1 MSDITLYHNP
11 RCSKSRA
18 ALALLEERGIQATI
32 IHYLDTP
39 LNAQQLSSLLGKLGL
54 SARQLMRKG
63 EAVYSEMNLDQ
74 QNLTEAELIDAMVQ
88 APILI
93 ERPVLVVGQ
102 RAAIGRPLENLI
114 EILS

>member
-1 MSDITLYHNP
+1 
-11 RCSKSRA
+11 
-18 ALALLEERGIQATI
+18 
-32 IHYLDTP
+32 
-39 LNAQQLSSLLGKLGL
+39 
-54 SARQLMRKG
+54 MRKG